1 MKRKFIALTVLLCVL
16 GCLCSCTQKDVTPTS
31 APTAQQT
38 TEAPKKVLT
47 ADEVVELFNEKFDLF
62 SEKCEYDADIVE
74 ESWSDDGSTNEFE
87 FSEKCKYIGGKI
99 NFAQIQNDDTLC
111 LWWNVCF
118 QLNSSGKIFNKLERS
133 IEKYLDGQDPTL
145 IRHIDSYVNVEI
157 TETDNGTEYVFKL
170 PDEVNIYALCNR
182 EMKIIVDNN
191 GNLSY
196 FESRQN
202 FLQTYEYEE
211 GKTYSFEQNNGTI
224 EKVTFNAT
232 ENVQI
237 DLSQYE
243 EELNKFDTSK

>member
-1 MKRKFIALTVLLCVL
+1 MW
-16 GCLCSCTQKDVTPTS
+16 G
-31 APTAQQT
+31 
-38 TEAPKKVLT
+38 
-47 ADEVVELFNEKFDLF
+47 
-62 SEKCEYDADIVE
+62 
-74 ESWSDDGSTNEFE
+74 
-87 FSEKCKYIGGKI
+87 
-99 NFAQIQNDDTLC
+99 
-111 LWWNVCF
+111 NVCF

-182 EMKIIVDNN
+182 EMRIIVDNN

>member
-1 MKRKFIALTVLLCVL
+1 ML
-16 GCLCSCTQKDVTPTS
+16 
-31 APTAQQT
+31 
-38 TEAPKKVLT
+38 
-47 ADEVVELFNEKFDLF
+47 
-62 SEKCEYDADIVE
+62 
-74 ESWSDDGSTNEFE
+74 
-87 FSEKCKYIGGKI
+87 
-99 NFAQIQNDDTLC
+99 NFANIQNDGAIC
-111 LWWNVCF
+111 LWGNVCF